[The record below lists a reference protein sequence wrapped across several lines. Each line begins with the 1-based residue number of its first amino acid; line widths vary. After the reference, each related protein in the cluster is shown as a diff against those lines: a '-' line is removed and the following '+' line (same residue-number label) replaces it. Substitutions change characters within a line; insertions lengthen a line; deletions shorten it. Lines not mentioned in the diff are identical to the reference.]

1 MSRIICLRFGVL
13 VIRRRHIFSPR
24 VLFLLEFAMKRVV
37 VSIAV
42 LTSAL
47 FSQAQAQ
54 AQVTVKDAW
63 VRATVAQQKA
73 TGAFMQLQSAQ
84 DAKLISAQSPV
95 AGVVEVH
102 EMAMD
107 GGVMKMRAVPNLALP
122 AGKAVDLKPGGYHV
136 MLMDLKGQVKE
147 GDTVPVTLVVEG
159 KDGKRQTIEV
169 KAAARNPAAP
179 AMKHGGHSAHKH

>member
-1 MSRIICLRFGVL
+1 MQGFIVFV
-13 VIRRRHIFSPR
+13 
-24 VLFLLEFAMKRVV
+24 
-37 VSIAV
+37 
-42 LTSAL
+42 SAL
-47 FSQAQAQ
+47 FLSLGAS

-84 DAKLISAQSPV
+84 DAKLVSVQSPA

-107 GGVMKMRAVPNLALP
+107 GGVMKMRAVPSLALP
-122 AGKAVDLKPGGYHV
+122 EGKAVELKPGGYHV
-136 MLMDLKGQVKE
+136 MLMDLKGQIKD

-159 KDGKRQTIEV
+159 KDGKRQSLTLQV
-169 KAAARNPAAP
+169 PARKAAAP
-179 AMKHGGHSAHKH
+179 AMNHGDAHSHQH